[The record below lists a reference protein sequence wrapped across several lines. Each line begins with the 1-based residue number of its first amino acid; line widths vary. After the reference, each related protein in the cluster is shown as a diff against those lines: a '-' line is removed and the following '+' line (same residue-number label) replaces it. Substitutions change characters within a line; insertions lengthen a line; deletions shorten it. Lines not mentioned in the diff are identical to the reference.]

1 MHIDNEGRITGLLD
15 YYLDLFNT
23 LSKAPPNELE
33 EECRAW
39 FEQFGPYT
47 WENEDDFIADFP
59 ELGMNFGLLAGEA
72 VRDGR
77 CSVFVSAAFDEIAKG
92 MLNDLRLLRSMGYF
106 DSQTSDADN
115 GLS

>member
-1 MHIDNEGRITGLLD
+1 MHVDKDGRITGLLD

-33 EECRAW
+33 EECRVW

-59 ELGMNFGLLAGEA
+59 ELGMNFGLLAGDA
-72 VRDGR
+72 VREGQ

-92 MLNDLRLLRSMGYF
+92 MLSDLRLLRSMGYF
-106 DSQTSDADN
+106 GGPSTGLDN
-115 GLS
+115 GIA